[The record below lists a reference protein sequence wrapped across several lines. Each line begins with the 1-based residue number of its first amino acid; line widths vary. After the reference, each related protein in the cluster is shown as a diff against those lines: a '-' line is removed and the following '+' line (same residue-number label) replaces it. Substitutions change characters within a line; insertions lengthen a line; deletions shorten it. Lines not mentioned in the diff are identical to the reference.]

1 MVGSRFGEA
10 GMRELAVQSDVVA
23 EGSMEKVIRGKHYTG
38 LCAVIELCMK
48 R

>member
-1 MVGSRFGEA
+1 MVGSRFGQA

-23 EGSMEKVIRGKHYTG
+23 EGSMEKVISSKHFTG
-38 LCAVIELCMK
+38 LCAVIKLCMK

>member
-1 MVGSRFGEA
+1 MVGKRFGEA

-23 EGSMEKVIRGKHYTG
+23 EGSMEKVISGKHYTG
-38 LCAVIELCMK
+38 LCAVIKLCMK

>member
-23 EGSMEKVIRGKHYTG
+23 EGSMEKVIRDKHYTG
-38 LCAVIELCMK
+38 LCAVIKLCMK

>member
-1 MVGSRFGEA
+1 MVGSRFGQA

-23 EGSMEKVIRGKHYTG
+23 EGSMEKVISGKHFTG
-38 LCAVIELCMK
+38 LCAVIKLCMK